1 MGLFRS
7 AVVAAVATAVVPMAT
22 VHAQTDTVFES
33 EDHRFALETVVDGL
47 ENPWGMAF
55 LPNGD
60 ILVTERPGRLRLIA
74 DGQLVDQPIDGLPSI
89 RAQGQGGLLDV
100 AIDPMFEQNGLVYLS
115 YSAGNV
121 LGSGTTVSRGRL
133 DGMELVELE
142 EIFRAEPRSRGG
154 RHFGSRLLFDN
165 DGHLFITT
173 GDRGK
178 REFAQ
183 QLDDHR
189 GSMIRLK
196 PDGTVPI
203 DNPFVGQ
210 SGALTEIYSYGHR
223 NIQGIALDGETGI
236 LWAHEHGPRG
246 GDEVN
251 VIKPGLNYGWPVITY
266 GEEYVGGSIGIGTEA
281 DGMEQPATY
290 WVPSIAPSGMALYD
304 GDAFEQWQGNLF
316 VGALAGSLLVRL
328 ETDGEQIVHE
338 ERLLE
343 DYGRRIR
350 DVKTGPDGLL
360 YLLIDEAPGPL
371 LRVIPAE

>member
-1 MGLFRS
+1 MGHFRS
-7 AVVAAVATAVVPMAT
+7 AFIAAFTAAVMPMA
-22 VHAQTDTVFES
+22 VAHAQADTVFES
-33 EDHRFALETVVDGL
+33 EDHRFALETVVNGL
-47 ENPWGMAF
+47 ENPWGMTF

-60 ILVTERPGRLRLIA
+60 ILVTERPGRLRLIS

-100 AIDPMFEQNGLVYLS
+100 AVDPMYEQNGLVYLS
-115 YSAGNV
+115 YSAGNM

-142 EIFRAEPRSRGG
+142 EIFRAESRSRGG
-154 RHFGSRLLFDN
+154 RHFGSRLLFD
-165 DGHLFITT
+165 DEGHLFITT
-173 GDRGK
+173 GDRGS
-178 REFAQ
+178 RDYAQ

-189 GSMIRLK
+189 GSMIRLM
-196 PDGTVPI
+196 PDGSVPL
-203 DNPFVGQ
+203 DNPFIGQ
-210 SGALTEIYSYGHR
+210 SGALTEIFSYGHR
-223 NIQGIALDGETGI
+223 NIQGIALDSDTGI

-266 GEEYVGGSIGIGTEA
+266 GEEYSGGSIGVGTEA

-290 WVPSIAPSGMALYD
+290 WVPSIAPSGMAYYD
-304 GDAFEQWQGNLF
+304 GAAFEGWQGNLF

-328 ETDGEQIVHE
+328 ETDGEQITHE

-371 LRVIPAE
+371 LKMVPAE

>member
-1 MGLFRS
+1 MGSHKHSVL
-7 AVVAAVATAVVPMAT
+7 AAIAVAALPLTAAL
-22 VHAQTDTVFES
+22 AQTESVFES
-33 EDHRFALETVVDGL
+33 EDHRFTLETVIDGL

-60 ILVTERPGRLRLIA
+60 ILVTERPGRLRLIEE
-74 DGQLVDQPIDGLPSI
+74 GQLVDQPIDGLPDI

-100 AIDPMFEQNGLVYLS
+100 AIDPDFDQNSLVYLS
-115 YSAGNV
+115 YSAGGL

-133 DGMELVELE
+133 DGLELVDVE

-154 RHFGSRLLFDN
+154 RHFGSRLLFDD

-173 GDRGK
+173 GDRGS
-178 REFAQ
+178 RDYAQ

-189 GSMIRLK
+189 GSMIRLM
-196 PDGTVPI
+196 PDGSVPL
-203 DNPFVGQ
+203 DNPFIGQ
-210 SGALTEIYSYGHR
+210 AGALTEIFSYGHR
-223 NIQGIALDGETGI
+223 NIQGIALDSETGI
-236 LWAHEHGPRG
+236 LWTHEHGPRG

-266 GEEYVGGSIGIGTEA
+266 GEEYSGGSIGVGTQA
-281 DGMEQPATY
+281 DGMEEPATY
-290 WVPSIAPSGMALYD
+290 WVPSIAPSGMAYYD
-304 GDAFEQWQGNLF
+304 GAAFEGWQGNLF

-328 ETDGEQIVHE
+328 ETDGEQITHE

-371 LRVIPAE
+371 LKMVPAE